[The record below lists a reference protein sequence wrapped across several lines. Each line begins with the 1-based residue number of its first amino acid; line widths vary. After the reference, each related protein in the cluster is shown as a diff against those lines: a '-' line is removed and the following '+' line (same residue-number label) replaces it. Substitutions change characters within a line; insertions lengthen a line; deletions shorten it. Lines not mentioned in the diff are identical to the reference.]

1 MGQERRRFF
10 RIDDTLGVAYRKLTA
25 EELEKYDGDQ
35 LCPVDALNLIASYDT
50 KIANLTGQL
59 HTKDTLVAEILE
71 TINAKINTVIDQLDL
86 ENELVQRV
94 AHKVQEVNISAC
106 GMGLFID
113 ELVPPG
119 ETISLDLLLKP
130 SQLHLLCYAVIVA
143 SAPAEEEGMFFT
155 RMDFVNMTPHDQE
168 ILIQHIV
175 KRQGLQLREQRE
187 TTIETDAE
195 GEASS
200 SEEQAD

>member
-1 MGQERRRFF
+1 M
-10 RIDDTLGVAYRKLTA
+10 
-25 EELEKYDGDQ
+25 
-35 LCPVDALNLIASYDT
+35 
-50 KIANLTGQL
+50 
-59 HTKDTLVAEILE
+59 VAEILE